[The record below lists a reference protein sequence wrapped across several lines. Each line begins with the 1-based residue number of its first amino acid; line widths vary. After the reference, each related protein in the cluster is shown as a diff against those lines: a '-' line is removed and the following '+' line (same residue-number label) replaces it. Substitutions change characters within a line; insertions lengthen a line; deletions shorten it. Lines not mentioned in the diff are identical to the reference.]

1 MPAILAALFRFI
13 ALLVGVLFAAVGLD
27 SPVEHWTNEEIVEQ
41 NYQEAQAEFDAIIG
55 SSATIGTSTV
65 LEAIVRAADG
75 PQATTT
81 IAEQILI
88 PFVATTSKPAT
99 TEKPKPV
106 AKPTAPTPTPSKPVA
121 VVPTKPIVVAPT
133 KPTPITPTIPTTT
146 TPTPAQTTPATTPV
160 APATPKPAATST
172 KPLQLSDII
181 PTAPKSTP
189 ESAVVR
195 ISCVKESGKSM
206 ELQSGSGVF
215 VSSKGYILTNS
226 HVAFPIS
233 EGTYDCIVTEA
244 SNPSVG
250 YEPEVVYISK
260 AWTDDFAAEMRRGVL
275 PAHTGEND
283 IAILRAKRSIN
294 PAIPLPKSFPH
305 IKTSS
310 AEPSVG
316 DRIKTWGY
324 PAARTGS
331 LIDDLA
337 NPIVSGSAKIA
348 ALYSFA
354 SGGIDVIETTKTAT
368 ARQGS
373 SGGAILSSNGE
384 LVGLTAAVLERNGDS
399 VITGLTMS
407 YIRSHLT
414 SDGVDPDDYLK

>member
-1 MPAILAALFRFI
+1 MPALLAALFRFI

-41 NYQEAQAEFDAIIG
+41 NYQDAQAEFDAIIG

-75 PQATTT
+75 PRATTT

-88 PFVATTSKPAT
+88 PFVATPTKPTPATKPQPSKPT
-99 TEKPKPV
+99 T
-106 AKPTAPTPTPSKPVA
+106 TPSKPVVPPTTPTSTTP
-121 VVPTKPIVVAPT
+121 VVPTPTQTAPT
-133 KPTPITPTIPTTT
+133 TP
-146 TPTPAQTTPATTPV
+146 QPV
-160 APATPKPAATST
+160 ATST
-172 KPLQLSDII
+172 KPLELSDII

-189 ESAVVR
+189 QSAVVR

-206 ELQSGSGVF
+206 ELQNGSGVF

-226 HVAFPIS
+226 HVAFPVS

-250 YEPEVVYISK
+250 YEPEVIYISK

-275 PAHTGEND
+275 PSHTGEND
-283 IAILRAKRSIN
+283 VAILRAKRSIN
-294 PAIPLPKSFPH
+294 PAIPLPKSFPY
-305 IKTSS
+305 IKVSS
-310 AEPSVG
+310 AEPSIG
-316 DRIKTWGY
+316 DKIKTWGY

-337 NPIVSGSAKIA
+337 NPIVGDSAKIA

-354 SGGIDVIETTKTAT
+354 GGGMDVIETTETAT

-373 SGGAILSSNGE
+373 SGGAILASNGE
-384 LVGLTAAVLERNGDS
+384 LIGLTAAVLERNGDS

>member
-1 MPAILAALFRFI
+1 MPALLAALFRFI

-41 NYQEAQAEFDAIIG
+41 NYLDAQAEFDAIIG

-75 PQATTT
+75 PRATTT

-88 PFVATTSKPAT
+88 PFVATTTKPAT
-99 TEKPKPV
+99 SEKPE
-106 AKPTAPTPTPSKPVA
+106 
-121 VVPTKPIVVAPT
+121 PT
-133 KPTPITPTIPTTT
+133 KPTPAPSKPVV
-146 TPTPAQTTPATTPV
+146 PPTTPV
-160 APATPKPAATST
+160 PPTVVAPTTPKPVATST
-172 KPLQLSDII
+172 KPLELSDII
-181 PTAPKSTP
+181 PTAPNSIP
-189 ESAVVR
+189 QSAVVR

-206 ELQSGSGVF
+206 ELQNGSGVF

-226 HVAFPIS
+226 HVAFPVS

-244 SNPSVG
+244 LNPSVG
-250 YEPEVVYISK
+250 YEPEVIYISK
-260 AWTDDFAAEMRRGVL
+260 AWTDDFAAEMRRGAL

-294 PAIPLPKSFPH
+294 PAIPLPKSFPY
-305 IKTSS
+305 IKVSS
-310 AEPSVG
+310 AEPLIG
-316 DRIKTWGY
+316 DKIKTWGY

-337 NPIVSGSAKIA
+337 NPIVGDSAKIA

-354 SGGIDVIETTKTAT
+354 GGGMDVIETTETAT

-373 SGGAILSSNGE
+373 SGGAILASNGE
-384 LVGLTAAVLERNGDS
+384 LIGLTAAVLERNGDS

-407 YIRSHLT
+407 YIRSHLI
-414 SDGVDPDDYLK
+414 SDGVDPNDYLK

>member
-41 NYQEAQAEFDAIIG
+41 NYQDAQAEFDAIIG
-55 SSATIGTSTV
+55 SSASVGTSTV

-75 PQATTT
+75 PKATTT

-88 PFVATTSKPAT
+88 PFVATSSKPVVAV
-99 TEKPKPV
+99 EKPKP
-106 AKPTAPTPTPSKPVA
+106 TIPTPTPSKPPVTPA
-121 VVPTKPIVVAPT
+121 VPAPT
-133 KPTPITPTIPTTT
+133 SPTIPTPSLPTTPSPTIPKPQAPTT
-146 TPTPAQTTPATTPV
+146 TPT
-160 APATPKPAATST
+160 
-172 KPLQLSDII
+172 KPLELSDII
-181 PTAPKSTP
+181 PTTPKSTP

-206 ELQSGSGVF
+206 ELQNGSGVF
-215 VSSKGYILTNS
+215 VSPKGYILTNS
-226 HVAFPIS
+226 HVAFPVS

-250 YEPEVVYISK
+250 YEPELVYISE
-260 AWTDDFAAEMRRGVL
+260 AWMDDFAAEMRRGAL

-283 IAILRAKRSIN
+283 IAILRAKRSVN
-294 PAIPLPKSFPH
+294 PAIPLPKAFPF
-305 IKTSS
+305 IKVSS
-310 AEPSVG
+310 SEPSVG
-316 DRIKTWGY
+316 DRVRTWGY

-331 LIDDLA
+331 LIDDLS
-337 NPIVSGSAKIA
+337 NPIVSDSAKIA
-348 ALYSFA
+348 ALYSFV
-354 SGGIDVIETTKTAT
+354 GGGMDVIETTETAT

-384 LVGLTAAVLERNGDS
+384 LIGLTAAILERNGDS

-407 YIRSHLT
+407 YIRDHLT
-414 SDGVDPDDYLK
+414 SDGIDPDDYLK

>member
-1 MPAILAALFRFI
+1 MPALLAALFRFI

-41 NYQEAQAEFDAIIG
+41 NYQDAQAEFDAIIG

-75 PQATTT
+75 PRATTT

-88 PFVATTSKPAT
+88 PFVATSTKPST
-99 TEKPKPV
+99 TEKPQ
-106 AKPTAPTPTPSKPVA
+106 PSKPVLA
-121 VVPTKPIVVAPT
+121 PVKPVVPPT
-133 KPTPITPTIPTTT
+133 KPTPVKPVVPDPAPVQTTPTIPTTT
-146 TPTPAQTTPATTPV
+146 TPAPVTSV
-160 APATPKPAATST
+160 APTTPKPAATST
-172 KPLQLSDII
+172 KPLELSDII
-181 PTAPKSTP
+181 PSAPKSTP
-189 ESAVVR
+189 QSAVVR

-206 ELQSGSGVF
+206 ELQNGSGVF
-215 VSSKGYILTNS
+215 VSPKGYILTNS

-250 YEPEVVYISK
+250 YEAEVVYISK
-260 AWTDDFAAEMRRGVL
+260 AWMDDFAAEMRRGVL

-294 PAIPLPKSFPH
+294 PAIPLPKSFPY

-310 AEPSVG
+310 TEPSVG

-337 NPIVSGSAKIA
+337 NPIVGDSAKIA

-354 SGGIDVIETTKTAT
+354 GGGMDVIETTKTAT

-373 SGGAILSSNGE
+373 SGGAILASNGE